1 MARIVLFD
9 LGNVVVDWEPMRLYR
24 QLFDSEAAAARF
36 CREVCTLDWHLAHDL
51 GTPMAENRKPL
62 IARYPEHAAAI
73 TAWETR
79 WLDMFHGYVPG
90 VPALIARL
98 EERRVPLYGLSNIP
112 AEKADETFDAF
123 PIIRVLR
130 DVVVSG
136 AEGIAKPDP
145 RIYEVALTRMGRP
158 DPADVLF
165 IDDRLDNI
173 EAAGALG
180 ARGHH
185 FRDAAG
191 LETALEAAGLL

>member
-24 QLFDSEAAAARF
+24 QMFDDEAEAERF
-36 CREVCTLDWHLAHDL
+36 CRDVCTMDWHLAHDL
-51 GTPMAENRKPL
+51 GTPMAENRASL
-62 IARYPEHAAAI
+62 LANYPHYAEAI

-79 WLDMFHGYVPG
+79 WLDMFHGYVAG
-90 VPALIARL
+90 VPALIAGL

-136 AEGIAKPDP
+136 AEKVAKPDR
-145 RIYEVALTRMGRP
+145 RIYEIAHIRMGAP

-165 IDDRLDNI
+165 IDDRQNNI
-173 EAAGALG
+173 DAAEAFGFK
-180 ARGHH
+180 GHH
-185 FRDAAG
+185 FRDA
-191 LETALEAAGLL
+191 EKLEAELHRFELL